1 MNIFSLLSQNA
12 LVYRFYLQ
20 KHAELEIEMQSLRE
34 LKHREYTNA
43 IQMLEDQFRSE
54 LEAEEIAD
62 QVMLILFMVFFSDSK
77 SIFSIIV
84 FNIMCNPTNGQ

>member
-1 MNIFSLLSQNA
+1 MNIFSVLNQNA

-62 QVMLILFMVFFSDSK
+62 QVMLMIS
-77 SIFSIIV
+77 
-84 FNIMCNPTNGQ
+84 